1 MPDIEELMDTVGQK
15 ISEQKPKDVN
25 FSSMDPTYAYDQL
38 PLSPKTSVQ
47 CNFSLVGGGGG
58 INVHASF
65 LNGVLRRNAG
75 GIPKSNGYNPIGI
88 STGTRIHR
96 WHLVCHERHRN

>member
-38 PLSPKTSVQ
+38 PLSPK
-47 CNFSLVGGGGG
+47 
-58 INVHASF
+58 
-65 LNGVLRRNAG
+65 
-75 GIPKSNGYNPIGI
+75 
-88 STGTRIHR
+88 
-96 WHLVCHERHRN
+96 